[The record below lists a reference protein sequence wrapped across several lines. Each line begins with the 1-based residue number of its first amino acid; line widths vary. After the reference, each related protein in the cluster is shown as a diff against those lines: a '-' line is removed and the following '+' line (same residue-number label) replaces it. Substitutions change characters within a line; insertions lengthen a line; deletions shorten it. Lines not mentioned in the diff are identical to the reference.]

1 MEYAGKIC
9 GHKEVILL
17 FVAANASIK
26 LHLSDISWLSNRFN
40 GYNRSRLRWIRTLLW
55 SAALKNLL

>member
-26 LHLSDISWLSNRFN
+26 LHLSDIS
-40 GYNRSRLRWIRTLLW
+40 
-55 SAALKNLL
+55 